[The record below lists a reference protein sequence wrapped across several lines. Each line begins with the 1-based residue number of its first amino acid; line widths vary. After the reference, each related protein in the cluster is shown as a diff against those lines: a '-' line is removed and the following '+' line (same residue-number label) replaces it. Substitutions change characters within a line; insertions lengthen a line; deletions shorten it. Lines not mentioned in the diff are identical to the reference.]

1 MGIKKNKF
9 SFCML
14 IFLLFLQMH
23 SVLALYEDEIGK
35 HDWTRQF
42 VGRVQHLE
50 FDLPAGT
57 TTKQRSQQ
65 LQGGSSS
72 RRLFVATDHNVLAA
86 IGLKSSR
93 IIWRHFLEDAP
104 VNGIKLC
111 DGALFSMSN
120 GLLRSW
126 STSRGILNYEI
137 SVQEQLEAKFAGT
150 LTCHEDPDDDR
161 SLVFASTARRLV
173 AVAPLTGA
181 LEWAANL
188 DAGSGENHS
197 EVTSFPNP
205 DGLTVVTFDPTAGKM
220 RLHQFGAE
228 SGVAKR
234 TATVKAEWLTSLQ
247 RCAISVSTLACLDPA
262 GSVRLLSLSSGS
274 DFKPLPPSLVEQL
287 GHAGPWQSVEEIGG
301 QDLFQLTTNSGAVV
315 AMLDA
320 SLATGPTGESLP
332 AGSLLRYRGQVRFL
346 LRQQGDGGGGVTL
359 EASSSS
365 SLVASNKISLSFASH
380 HGRVSQLYPVTFVRK
395 GGSSYGYR
403 VVMTT
408 RDADLHAFD
417 DTGERQWMREESLAG
432 IVSVEAVDLPSA
444 DEDELV
450 TPGGSVF
457 SSFAQRLSGQVHHF
471 IHVLQHLMLCWRAR
485 PASQADSLGEF
496 GYPDEAPAPPAS
508 AASSSGS
515 GAGSLIRDEFN
526 LHKLLV
532 VATKDGKLA
541 ALDSATGRSVW
552 RLMIPM
558 PAAAAAAEGTAADSA
573 RTEARIEPLAGGQ
586 MPLYIQRTTAHF
598 PLEPMATVLCR
609 DSSTGRPVL
618 FSFNPITGIGIGL
631 AQRLQS
637 RLLQAL
643 LVPQPSHDNGQYIR
657 PLMLLSDTL
666 QVTLYPAKT
675 ALPHGFKSLNLYT
688 VDRDNRLL
696 QGYRL
701 RLTEQQQ
708 QMSAISTWR
717 LALHEPILV
726 TAARRPTEQV
736 HSVGRVLGNRHVLY
750 KYLNPNLLAVATLA
764 KDMVTP
770 APQIGDAYTQITIW
784 LIDTVSG
791 RVVASATHHHS
802 SGPVSLVHSEH
813 WLVYSLWNQKQRR
826 FQLSVWE
833 LFAGNGLRD
842 CMNATQ
848 PIVGKQSYI
857 LPAPVQHLAV
867 SQTERG
873 ITAKSVLLALR
884 SGGIMELSKAF
895 LDPRRPFDMTPEFQE
910 EGLMPYHPEVPMST
924 QAIVNYNQSLHRVEG
939 MVTVPTGLESTS
951 LLFVHGT
958 DLFCTRVQP
967 SKMFDVLKADFDYA
981 FIAAVTI
988 GMIIGS
994 FVTQRLAAR
1003 KALFRLWS

>member
-1 MGIKKNKF
+1 
-9 SFCML
+9 
-14 IFLLFLQMH
+14 
-23 SVLALYEDEIGK
+23 
-35 HDWTRQF
+35 TRPF

-57 TTKQRSQQ
+57 TTKTAQSAASGR
-65 LQGGSSS
+65 SSS
-72 RRLFVATDHNVLAA
+72 RRLFVATDTIGSLA
-86 IGLKSSR
+86 
-93 IIWRHFLEDAP
+93 
-104 VNGIKLC
+104 
-111 DGALFSMSN
+111 
-120 GLLRSW
+120 
-126 STSRGILNYEI
+126 
-137 SVQEQLEAKFAGT
+137 
-150 LTCHEDPDDDR
+150 CHEDPDDDR

-188 DAGSGENHS
+188 DAGSGEKP
-197 EVTSFPNP
+197 VTSFPNP

-220 RLHQFGAE
+220 RLHRFGTE

-247 RCAISVSTLACLDPA
+247 RLA
-262 GSVRLLSLSSGS
+262 
-274 DFKPLPPSLVEQL
+274 EQL

-301 QDLFQLTTNSGAVV
+301 QDLFQLTSNSGAVV

-320 SLATGPTGESLP
+320 NRPDWESLP

-380 HGRVSQLYPVTFVRK
+380 HGRVSQLYPVTFCPQS
-395 GGSSYGYR
+395 GSSYGYR
-403 VVMTT
+403 GCHGQLGTPICT
-408 RDADLHAFD
+408 LSTILAK
-417 DTGERQWMREESLAG
+417 GNGCERSPWR
-432 IVSVEAVDLPSA
+432 
-444 DEDELV
+444 DELV

-471 IHVLQHLMLCWRAR
+471 IHVLQHLMLCWRA
-485 PASQADSLGEF
+485 LG
-496 GYPDEAPAPPAS
+496 PPVRLTLLANSAIPTRRQPLQPPLPVAPA
-508 AASSSGS
+508 AAP
-515 GAGSLIRDEFN
+515 GSLIRDEFN

-532 VATKDGKLA
+532 VATKDGQIGCPGFLPRDDRLLA
-541 ALDSATGRSVW
+541 D
-552 RLMIPM
+552 
-558 PAAAAAAEGTAADSA
+558 
-573 RTEARIEPLAGGQ
+573 GQ

-688 VDRDNRLL
+688 IDRDNR
-696 QGYRL
+696 
-701 RLTEQQQ
+701 
-708 QMSAISTWR
+708 SAAGLSPPPDGAAAADVGDIN
-717 LALHEPILV
+717 LA
-726 TAARRPTEQV
+726 AGSARANSGHGGQTTNRAGAL
-736 HSVGRVLGNRHVLY
+736 SRRVLGNRHVLY

-770 APQIGDAYTQITIW
+770 APQIGDAYTQ
-784 LIDTVSG
+784 
-791 RVVASATHHHS
+791 
-802 SGPVSLVHSEH
+802 
-813 WLVYSLWNQKQRR
+813 
-826 FQLSVWE
+826 
-833 LFAGNGLRD
+833 
-842 CMNATQ
+842 
-848 PIVGKQSYI
+848 
-857 LPAPVQHLAV
+857 
-867 SQTERG
+867 
-873 ITAKSVLLALR
+873 
-884 SGGIMELSKAF
+884 AF

-924 QAIVNYNQSLHRVEG
+924 QGHTCCL
-939 MVTVPTGLESTS
+939 
-951 LLFVHGT
+951 
-958 DLFCTRVQP
+958 CTARTC
-967 SKMFDVLKADFDYA
+967 SALGCNRRKMFDVLKADFDYA